1 MAWPAYLHNTVLV
14 LHDSAQLLISR
25 PQSWRQLSRFP
36 VLATLS
42 SQDEDQADMHAMFD
56 NVTKMLEPT
65 SQCWKRFH
73 TLKFRWF
80 NKLFPPG
87 IRTIVQKI
95 FKILWFVAIDW
106 TSSTWLLRLVCVRHG
121 EADHNLNDRSGCAP
135 ARWTEE
141 RTFTYVHPYSVRDSD
156 LQTLLCELVS

>member
-42 SQDEDQADMHAMFD
+42 SQDEDQADMHATFD
-56 NVTKMLEPT
+56 NVTQMLEPT
-65 SQCWKRFH
+65 SQCWERFH
-73 TLKFRWF
+73 THKIRWF
-80 NKLFPPG
+80 NQLFPP
-87 IRTIVQKI
+87 
-95 FKILWFVAIDW
+95 DW
-106 TSSTWLLRLVCVRHG
+106 TSPTCLLRLVCVRHG

-141 RTFTYVHPYSVRDSD
+141 RTFTYVHHILSEILIYTDSLVRTCK
-156 LQTLLCELVS
+156 LKLNYFGI